1 VAEIG
6 IDLRPATTDDVEWI
20 ADLETAR
27 APDEP
32 VDGATVAFWWAHDP
46 DSARAQRLIGPNLY
60 FTARHGEWKAGER
73 RFGWV
78 GALVHPSAWSGH
90 VFRHGISLGVTW
102 LQAEGAET
110 AASRIRE
117 DFAQEIAVLLDL
129 GYREVRR
136 HRHWELDLVARRDQ
150 LLQAAEHS
158 RTEMRRQG
166 ILVTT
171 LDRDSDPEVLRKIY
185 ALDLEST
192 HDIPTTVPIHDPTF
206 DEWQR
211 LYFAN
216 PGTRKDRFWIAK
228 IGDEVVGMSLI
239 EFPTGRGIPSTEYT
253 GTLPRFRGRG
263 VARALKYE
271 TVAQAIAVGATR
283 VRTDNDSENA
293 PILHLNEEMGY
304 RPTTPYLELHKELT
318 QG

>member
-6 IDLRPATTDDVEWI
+6 IELRPATTEDIEWI
-20 ADLETAR
+20 ADLETAC

-46 DSARAQRLIGPNLY
+46 DSARAQRFIGPNVY
-60 FTARHGEWKAGER
+60 FTARHAEWKAVGR

-78 GALVHPSAWSGH
+78 GAFVHPSAWSGH
-90 VFRHGISLGVTW
+90 VYGHGITLGETW
-102 LQAEGAET
+102 LEAEGAET

-117 DFAQEIAVLLDL
+117 DFSQEITVLVDL

-136 HRHWELDLVARRDQ
+136 HRHWELDLVARRD
-150 LLQAAEHS
+150 LLLKAAERS
-158 RTEMRRQG
+158 RAEMRRHG
-166 ILVTT
+166 VVLTT
-171 LDRDSDPEVLRKIY
+171 LDRDGDPEVLRKVY

-192 HDIPTTVPIHDPTF
+192 RDIPTTLPIHDPTF
-206 DEWQR
+206 DEWQL

-239 EFPTGRGIPSTEYT
+239 EFPIGRGIPSTAYT
-253 GTLPRFRGRG
+253 GTSPRFRGRG
-263 VARALKYE
+263 IARALKYE
-271 TVAQAIAVGATR
+271 TVAQAIAIGATR
-283 VRTDNDSENA
+283 VRTSNDSENA
-293 PILHLNEEMGY
+293 PILHINEEMGY
-304 RPTTPYLELHKELT
+304 RPTTPYLELHKELPH
-318 QG
+318 G